1 MVSLKSYIDFWKGAF
16 DFSGITSR
24 RDYVISML
32 IHFLLVLIMRI
43 IEPLIILFSAGTVC
57 DSFVTAIVFGF
68 GSFLPMLAIT
78 VRRLNDAGYSVK
90 SFCWL
95 LVPVLGQIAFL
106 ARLLSKSNVKEVTS
120 NE

>member
-1 MVSLKSYIDFWKGAF
+1 MKSYIDFWKGAF

-57 DSFVTAIVFGF
+57 DSFVTAIVFVF

-95 LVPVLGQIAFL
+95 LIPVLGQIAFF
-106 ARLLSKSNVKEVTS
+106 ARLLSKSNVKEGTS